1 MTNSRT
7 LRWISATATIVVLV
21 ALAIGGA
28 IVAVWSSLPLD
39 HATLIVDGETVT
51 LPSLSGW
58 QAALA
63 LMLAALAVLVA
74 ASVAVG
80 AVAIA
85 VATALFGIAIVVL
98 AVVVTLLLVASPVL
112 LAGWLIWRL
121 ARSPSPGGARPEL
134 A

>member
-7 LRWISATATIVVLV
+7 LRWISATATIVLLV

-63 LMLAALAVLVA
+63 LMLAALALLVA
-74 ASVAVG
+74 AIVAVG

-98 AVVVTLLLVASPVL
+98 AVAARIVVALRPGRSAAPGTGSGTVATE
-112 LAGWLIWRL
+112 AG
-121 ARSPSPGGARPEL
+121 AAQ
-134 A
+134 